1 MTYYEKLEENLNN
14 KDDLTNILLQFDSM
28 LEYLHNQGFCIYDFD
43 PKKIVLD
50 NGKFTPQSFENV
62 INDIG
67 VYKNM
72 KEINIYQSAKIG
84 LMAYNNNLTDGKMN
98 QEHFD
103 FIRNNLDQFNMKGKI
118 PEEIFEYYQEL
129 FNNLKTVYMNDYL
142 LQKKQA
148 EAGNQNTNVLRK
160 SLSTPIGRAYV
171 NNDEKAFVNIL
182 FIPALLTFIYLVG
195 LLIYVFIFK

>member
-1 MTYYEKLEENLNN
+1 MTYYDKLAESIEN
-14 KDDLTNILLQFDSM
+14 KEDLTNVLLQFDHM
-28 LEYLHNQGFCIYDFD
+28 LEYLHSNGFCIYDFD

-50 NGKFTPQSFENV
+50 SDKFTPQSFQDV

-67 VYKNM
+67 VYKNI

-103 FIRNNLDQFNMKGKI
+103 FIRDNLDKFNIKNNI

-129 FNNLKTVYMNDYL
+129 FNNLKTIYMNDYIM
-142 LQKKQA
+142 QKRQA
-148 EAGNQNTNVLRK
+148 EASNQNTNVMRK
-160 SLSTPIGRAYV
+160 NLSTPIGKAYA
-171 NNDEKAFVNIL
+171 NNDEKAFVNVL
-182 FIPALLTFIYLVG
+182 FIPAIVTFIYILGLVVYM
-195 LLIYVFIFK
+195 LLK